1 MEKYKYRGRKIT
13 ALIARQLIN
22 ELFSGKDAV
31 SRQKIVEDCEKE
43 HLRRGG
49 IKHESPNIA
58 FKGALKDL
66 KLLGVVEDSGFGYW
80 HINAGFTQEEALA
93 PIPLPTGSL
102 PLPKEVHIKS
112 ELWGK
117 QAGRCA
123 SCNRALAQ
131 RDLTLDHIV
140 PKSRGGGD
148 EKTNMQLLCTS
159 CNSSKGAK
167 TQDEFMK
174 ARDGNI

>member
-13 ALIARQLIN
+13 ALIARPLII

-49 IKHESPNIA
+49 IKHENPSKA
-58 FKGALKDL
+58 FKGALKHL
-66 KLLGVVEDSGFGYW
+66 KLLGCVEDSGFGYW

-93 PIPLPTGSL
+93 PIPRPTESL
-102 PLPKEVHIKS
+102 PKGVHIKS

-117 QAGRCA
+117 QEGRCA
-123 SCNRALAQ
+123 SCNRAVAQ

>member
-1 MEKYKYRGRKIT
+1 MEKYKYRGRKI
-13 ALIARQLIN
+13 AAQIARPLII

-31 SRQKIVEDCEKE
+31 SRQKIIEDCEKE

-49 IKHESPNIA
+49 IKRKDPSGA
-58 FKGALKDL
+58 FKGALKQL
-66 KLLGVVEDSGFGYW
+66 KLLGVVEDAGHGYW
-80 HINAGFTQEEALA
+80 HINAGFTQEEALTS
-93 PIPLPTGSL
+93 IPRSTRRS
-102 PLPKEVHIKS
+102 LPKEVHLKS

-117 QAGRCA
+117 QEGRCA
-123 SCNRALAQ
+123 SCNRAVAQ

-148 EKTNMQLLCTS
+148 EKTNMQLLCIS

-167 TQDEFMK
+167 TQDEFVRS
-174 ARDGNI
+174 RDGNI